1 MCGGAILSDL
11 IPTAKSRRLTPDLLW
26 PDLKEDSL
34 YGSKHRKKRAHLLVE
49 EDDFEADFQEF
60 KDDSEE
66 EEEELFDSQPF
77 AFGSP
82 KAFPAREGNPAVKA
96 GEFGEL
102 SAKRKRKNQYRG
114 IRQRPWGKWA
124 AEIRDPRKGVRV
136 WLGTFNTA
144 EDAAR
149 AYDAEARRIRGKKA
163 KLNFPEG
170 GAAATQKRAA
180 AARANAWRAPDPIP
194 PQRPGG
200 ADQGSDYMSDV
211 DSILSLVEEKQQQQ
225 QQPEFLSSF
234 PASSSSPVASG
245 RGQCFQSDQ
254 SSNTFGYS
262 DLGWERESRTPE
274 ITSVFAETEGVEDA
288 GNSQEK
294 QESDSSEENTAAKL
308 SEDLSAFETY
318 MKFLQIPYMEGT
330 PAEPAESLFG
340 SDAIQDGESA
350 VDELWSFDDMP
361 LAGPVF

>member
-1 MCGGAILSDL
+1 MKAC
-11 IPTAKSRRLTPDLLW
+11 
-26 PDLKEDSL
+26 
-34 YGSKHRKKRAHLLVE
+34 
-49 EDDFEADFQEF
+49 EF
-60 KDDSEE
+60 RD
-66 EEEELFDSQPF
+66 
-77 AFGSP
+77 
-82 KAFPAREGNPAVKA
+82 
-96 GEFGEL
+96 L

-136 WLGTFNTA
+136 WLGTFNSA

-180 AARANAWRAPDPIP
+180 AARANAWRASGPIP
-194 PQRPGG
+194 PQRSGG
-200 ADQGSDYMSDV
+200 AADQVSDYMSDV
-211 DSILSLVEEKQQQQ
+211 DSILSFVEEKQQQQ
-225 QQPEFLSSF
+225 QQQQGFLGSF
-234 PASSSSPVASG
+234 PAPSSSPAGGG

-254 SSNTFGYS
+254 SSNTFGCS
-262 DLGWERESRTPE
+262 DLGWERETRTPE
-274 ITSVFAETEGVEDA
+274 ITSVFAEAEAVEDA
-288 GNSQEK
+288 GNSQGK
-294 QESDSSEENTAAKL
+294 QQESDAGEEENTAAKL
-308 SEDLSAFETY
+308 SEELSVFETY

-330 PAEPAESLFG
+330 PAEAAESLFA
-340 SDAIQDGESA
+340 SDATQDGESA

>member
-66 EEEELFDSQPF
+66 EEELFDSQPF

-82 KAFPAREGNPAVKA
+82 KAFLARAV
-96 GEFGEL
+96 GEEEEEEPVP
-102 SAKRKRKNQYRG
+102 G

-124 AEIRDPRKGVRV
+124 AEIRDPQKGVRV